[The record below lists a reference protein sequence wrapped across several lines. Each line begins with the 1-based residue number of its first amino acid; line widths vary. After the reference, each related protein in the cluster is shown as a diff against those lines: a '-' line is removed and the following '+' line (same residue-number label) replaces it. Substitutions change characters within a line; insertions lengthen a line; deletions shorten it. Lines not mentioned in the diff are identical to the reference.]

1 MAGTPLKI
9 LNTSDLQEMTDA
21 DIDNYIVPAIL
32 FEFASDQTTSLRGN
46 LNLANGTG
54 GGKGDF
60 SDTRRDDAAGTHPT
74 DSASSTISQFT
85 LSQDSSTED
94 VSSGIT
100 RPARYISSGQKLQ
113 EITSDELKDK
123 ILLRVANHYEN
134 TLYCLGAYHLGTA
147 APDSDTW
154 TDIGVSAN
162 DTFQNS
168 GGGVTTTTYKLRR
181 KTGPATSNTSP
192 IPMKIRA
199 DGTGLNQMTLAEIK
213 SMAAEWRNFLL
224 TSQSTNGDKTIGEYV
239 AQASAPGTGT
249 WVSAGTYTNSIAD
262 VTNVQYSGTYA
273 GTYTLGYT
281 QAFSGSYTS
290 HYSGSYTSHYS
301 GSYTSSYGGSYSL
314 AYSSTYSR
322 AYQSTYSNSYS
333 GTYQRFFGSSL
344 QGSYSGS
351 FSTSY
356 TGSYTSTYTGSYTS
370 TYSGT
375 YSAAYSQQYSL
386 AYSQQY
392 SLAYSAQYSLTYTGN
407 FGGSYTAQ
415 YTGATVSG
423 SSYTN
428 TVTTLFKRVG

>member
-1 MAGTPLKI
+1 MAGTPLKV
-9 LNTSDLQEMTDA
+9 LNTSDLQEMSDA
-21 DIDNYIVPAIL
+21 DIDNFIVPAIL

-113 EITSDELKDK
+113 EITSAELKDK
-123 ILLRVANHYEN
+123 ILLRVANHYQS
-134 TLYCLGAYHLGTA
+134 TLYCLGAYHLGTS
-147 APDSDTW
+147 APDGDTW
-154 TDIGVSAN
+154 TDIGVTAN

-181 KTGPATSNTSP
+181 KTGPATSNTAP

-213 SMAAEWRNFLL
+213 SMSNEWRNFLL
-224 TSQSTNGDKTIGEYV
+224 TSQSTNSDKTIGEYV

-262 VTNVQYSGTYA
+262 VTNVQYSGTYS

-281 QAFSGSYTS
+281 QAFSGT
-290 HYSGSYTSHYS
+290 
-301 GSYTSSYGGSYSL
+301 YTSSYSGSYSL
-314 AYSSTYSR
+314 AYTSTYNL
-322 AYQSTYSNSYS
+322 AYTSTYTSHYS

-344 QGSYSGS
+344 QGSYSQQYS
-351 FSTSY
+351 LAY

-370 TYSGT
+370 TYGGT
-375 YSAAYSQQYSL
+375 YSLGYSQ
-386 AYSQQY
+386 
-392 SLAYSAQYSLTYTGN
+392 QYSLTYTGN

-423 SSYTN
+423 SSYTS
-428 TVTTLFKRVG
+428 TTTTLFKRIG